1 MPYAI
6 KASAF
11 IAGKGV
17 AVKESLATKY
27 GAQRA
32 QIRSI

>member
-6 KASAF
+6 MPSALS
-11 IAGKGV
+11 AGKGV